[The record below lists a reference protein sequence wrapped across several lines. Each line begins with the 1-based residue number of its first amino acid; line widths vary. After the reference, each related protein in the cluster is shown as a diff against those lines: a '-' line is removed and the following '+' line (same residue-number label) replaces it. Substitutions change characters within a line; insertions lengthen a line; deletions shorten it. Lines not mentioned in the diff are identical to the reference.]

1 MKTAGNAGDKQK
13 AIRAL
18 QKKAERVIPV
28 CQSQGHAESRSDNSE
43 EEKHTQ
49 TEEEKESPKEPQT
62 QADQQTRGRLYVY
75 DPALPPP
82 PLPHTHTRT
91 HTDVR
96 TRCGPHTA
104 EQICLKGRSC
114 VYHSLHPARR
124 NICEQAALFFFV
136 FFFVCVF

>member
-82 PLPHTHTRT
+82 PLPHTHTHTHRCAHALRT
-91 HTDVR
+91 THCRADLFKR
-96 TRCGPHTA
+96 Q
-104 EQICLKGRSC
+104 ELCLSFPTSC
-114 VYHSLHPARR
+114 SQKYL
-124 NICEQAALFFFV
+124 
-136 FFFVCVF
+136 